1 MASMS
6 YGSGYWLSPDQ
17 SGRRPDGGRGGRG
30 CNRAKLQFSAVS
42 RYHGGV
48 PEAPTP
54 SLPLAQAV
62 TEFLQWLE
70 LDRHASLTTVT
81 AYTGDLGRFQAFCA
95 RYARGPVEV
104 AAVDRDLLRAFQ
116 RIVARATRTVGS
128 GRQPLAAG
136 TRRRRLIAL
145 RTFLRFCRREEWLH
159 QDLASGIDLPRLPE
173 RLPKPLEDAARE
185 RLVAS
190 LTASSLPEKRDRALL
205 LLLLSTGARISELL
219 RLDRAD
225 WARERLVLR
234 GKGDRERP
242 ALVTRASP
250 ARRRHLPAC
259 PRRSLTGPLHLLPA
273 GLTGNAGQPAD
284 RPGRPP
290 HLPPARPGRRRGA
303 LPSSPAPP
311 HAGHPPPGASGR
323 RSPHRRDPWPYRP
336 RVGLGLHQ
344 DHREEAGPGPASAR
358 GGGAVDPAR
367 DNVAGARPSCAMF
380 PQRWP
385 GQRPLGGRGVP
396 DVADTTGL

>member
-42 RYHGGV
+42 RYHGGMAEPPAPSV
-48 PEAPTP
+48 PLGE
-54 SLPLAQAV
+54 AV

-70 LDRHASLTTVT
+70 LDRHASLTTVA
-81 AYTGDLGRFQAFCA
+81 AYAGDLGRFQAFCA

-116 RIVARATRTVGS
+116 RIVARATRTAGS

-173 RLPKPLEDAARE
+173 RLPKPLEAAARE

-242 ALVTRASP
+242 ALVTQRARRAVDTYLRARDDRSP
-250 ARRRHLPAC
+250 ALFISFQPASRGTPDNRLTAQGARHICHQLAQDAGVAPFHPHQLRHTLGTLLQERLGDARLTAETLGHTGLASVSGYTKITERRRAQA
-259 PRRSLTGPLHLLPA
+259 RRALEEG
-273 GLTGNAGQPAD
+273 GL
-284 RPGRPP
+284 
-290 HLPPARPGRRRGA
+290 
-303 LPSSPAPP
+303 
-311 HAGHPPPGASGR
+311 
-323 RSPHRRDPWPYRP
+323 
-336 RVGLGLHQ
+336 
-344 DHREEAGPGPASAR
+344 
-358 GGGAVDPAR
+358 
-367 DNVAGARPSCAMF
+367 
-380 PQRWP
+380 
-385 GQRPLGGRGVP
+385 
-396 DVADTTGL
+396 